1 MMATSGKDPGVLEKA
16 LERSLFASRWLLAPV
31 YAGLAL
37 ALIALGVTFFV
48 EMVHVFQNVF
58 TLKYPEAELV
68 LSLLA
73 LVDMVLV
80 GSLIIMVMFSGYE
93 NFVSKLDVEGSEQ
106 LEWLGKLDANSLK
119 LKVASSIVA
128 ISSIHLL
135 KAFMGISTTEEV
147 RKVKDG
153 VEVIT
158 TELRAFTE
166 QDADRLLWYVVIHLT
181 FVGSALLM
189 GVLDKIA
196 FAAHRN
202 NGHDKPHGGGQP

>member
-1 MMATSGKDPGVLEKA
+1 MQEKKKPGILEKT
-16 LERSLFASRWLLAPV
+16 LEQTLFASRWLLAPI

-37 ALIALGVTFFV
+37 GLIALGVTFFV
-48 EMVHVFQNVF
+48 EMAHVFQEIF
-58 TLKYPEAELV
+58 KGGYKEADLV

-93 NFVSKLDVEGSEQ
+93 NFVSKLDVDGSEQ

-135 KAFMGISTTEEV
+135 KAFMGLGTEVPANVGVPDGPTMVRPFTEE
-147 RKVKDG
+147 DS
-153 VEVIT
+153 
-158 TELRAFTE
+158 
-166 QDADRLLWYVVIHLT
+166 DRLLWYVVIHLT
-181 FVGSALLM
+181 FVVSALLM
-189 GVLDKIA
+189 GVLDRIA
-196 FAAHRN
+196 FAAHRDHPA
-202 NGHDKPHGGGQP
+202 NGKPAGGGHP